1 MSKYKKGIVEDIKKE
16 KVFEENQQYL
26 KDKYNMTGEAVV
38 IVEKNNLLKYLI
50 KYGVALIKLVVTIAI
65 LVLATLGVLTIVY
78 PNSRHELLFVL
89 EDIYSQMCVYL
100 PFLSSL
106 R

>member
-16 KVFEENQQYL
+16 KIFEENQQHL
-26 KDKYNMTGEAVV
+26 KDKYKMTGEKVV
-38 IVEKNNLLKYLI
+38 IVEKNNFLKYLV
-50 KYGVALIKLVVTIAI
+50 KYSVSFVKLVVTIAI
-65 LVLATLGVLTIVY
+65 LILATLGVLTIVY

-89 EDIYSQMCVYL
+89 EDIYAQMQVYL
-100 PFLSSL
+100 PFLSSV

>member
-16 KVFEENQQYL
+16 KVFEENQQHL

-50 KYGVALIKLVVTIAI
+50 KYGVALIRLVVPIWQFGNFWQKDWQIMRFHA
-65 LVLATLGVLTIVY
+65 
-78 PNSRHELLFVL
+78 N
-89 EDIYSQMCVYL
+89 
-100 PFLSSL
+100 LSF
-106 R
+106 

>member
-1 MSKYKKGIVEDIKKE
+1 
-16 KVFEENQQYL
+16 
-26 KDKYNMTGEAVV
+26 
-38 IVEKNNLLKYLI
+38 
-50 KYGVALIKLVVTIAI
+50 LVVTIAI

>member
-1 MSKYKKGIVEDIKKE
+1 MSKYKKGFVEDIKKE
-16 KVFEENQQYL
+16 QIFEENQQHL
-26 KDKYNMTGEAVV
+26 KDKYQMTGEKVV
-38 IVEKNNLLKYLI
+38 IVEKNNFLKYLV
-50 KYGVALIKLVVTIAI
+50 KYSVSFVKLVVTIATLI
-65 LVLATLGVLTIVY
+65 LATLGVLTLVY